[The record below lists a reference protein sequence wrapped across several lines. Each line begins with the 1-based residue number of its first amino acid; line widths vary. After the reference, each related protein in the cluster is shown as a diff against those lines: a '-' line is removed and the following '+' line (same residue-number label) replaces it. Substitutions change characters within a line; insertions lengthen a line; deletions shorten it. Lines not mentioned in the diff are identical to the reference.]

1 MLSTGE
7 TWFQPPDLTY
17 LLLEDNRNPNVR
29 HEPALHNQKYT
40 REKTMT
46 VGLIELSGNAG
57 YVKPSGGMSD
67 ICHVTVCDRRGWS

>member
-17 LLLEDNRNPNVR
+17 LLLEDNINPNVR

-40 REKTMT
+40 REKNYDS
-46 VGLIELSGNAG
+46 GLN
-57 YVKPSGGMSD
+57 
-67 ICHVTVCDRRGWS
+67 